1 LTYWSVPFLMRKI
14 DKLILKSFIGPFV
27 GTFFTVVFILLTRHM
42 LMYFD
47 DIIGKDLGWAVLG
60 ELLFHFAVF
69 MIPAALPL
77 AILLSCL
84 IVFGGLGEHFELTAI
99 KSAGI
104 SLPRILLPIFIVVV
118 FLTAAAFYA
127 NNHLVPRSALKAF
140 SLIYDIKNKK
150 PALDLREGV
159 FYNEIPGV
167 SIKVNKKF
175 PYDDAALKG
184 VILYDHASEQQS
196 KLTLADSGRMSSV
209 YGDRYLKFELFNG
222 LQYAEGDA
230 DQLVSVKN
238 SRKESLTKT
247 AFVKTEVFYDLS
259 SFDLTRTKAELFEGD
274 RLMRS
279 LDQLDQDIKFVNN
292 EIDRLSSQRIDIEQ
306 GGLGYSEKSAADRA
320 RTIKDLLQTRNAAI
334 NNAVE
339 KKTSFEIQWHRIL
352 ANSAGCLILF
362 LIGAP
367 LGAII
372 KRGDIGTPFLI
383 SIGFFIVYYVLGIQ
397 GGKLATQHFI
407 SPLIGI
413 WAANFLLLIIG
424 IFFLRQAHQ
433 DTRLFDSDFYHVL
446 LDKLKRR
453 LVRP

>member
-1 LTYWSVPFLMRKI
+1 MKKI

-27 GTFFTVVFILLTRHM
+27 MTFFTVVFILLTRHM

-118 FLTAAAFYA
+118 FLTAIAFCA
-127 NNHLVPRSALKAF
+127 NNYLVPRSALKAF

-159 FYNEIPGV
+159 FYNEIPGI

-175 PYDDAALKG
+175 AHDDAALKG
-184 VILYDHASEQQS
+184 VILYDHDSEKES
-196 KLTLADSGRMSSV
+196 KLTLADSGRMFSV

-230 DQLVSVKN
+230 EQLVSVKN
-238 SRKESLTKT
+238 SLKESLTKT
-247 AFVKTEVFYDLS
+247 AFVRTEVIYDLS
-259 SFDLTRTKAELFEGD
+259 SFDLTRTKTELFEGD
-274 RLMRS
+274 RLMRN
-279 LDQLDQDIKFVNN
+279 LNELDQDINSVND
-292 EIDRLSSQRIDIEQ
+292 EIERVSSQRVNIDEW
-306 GGLGYSEKSAADRA
+306 GGSGYVEMSAVDRA
-320 RTIKDLLQTRNAAI
+320 RTIKNLLQTKNAAI
-334 NNAVE
+334 DNAIERKVA
-339 KKTSFEIQWHRIL
+339 FEIQWHRIL
-352 ANSAGCLILF
+352 ANSIGCLILF

-372 KRGDIGTPFLI
+372 KRGDLGTPFLI

-397 GGKLATQHFI
+397 GVKLATRQFV
-407 SPLIGI
+407 SPMAGI

-424 IFFLRQAHQ
+424 IFFLKQAHY
-433 DTRLFDSDFYHVL
+433 DTRLFDADFYHVL
-446 LDKLKRR
+446 LDRLKRKFA
-453 LVRP
+453 RPSSN